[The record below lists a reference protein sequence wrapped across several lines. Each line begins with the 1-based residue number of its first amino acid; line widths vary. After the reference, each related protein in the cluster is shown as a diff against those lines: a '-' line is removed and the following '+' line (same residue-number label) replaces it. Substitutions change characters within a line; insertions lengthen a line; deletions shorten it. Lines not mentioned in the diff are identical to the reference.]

1 MKILFVTSEAA
12 PFAKAGGLGDVSA
25 ALPRALRERGHDVR
39 IVLPLYRRIREMG
52 IVTTPLLD
60 RLELPLGPTPVVV
73 AVDQTTLPGSD
84 VPVMLVRA
92 PELYDR
98 PSIYC
103 HDGDEHVR
111 FSALAWASLMACQHL
126 GWAPDIVHANDW
138 PGGLLPLT
146 LRAAFGW
153 DQLFDAT
160 RSVLTIHNIGH
171 QGVFDAGALPGTGLA
186 SSAALLHQGDLA
198 AERVNFLLHGILHA
212 DAVTT
217 VSPTYSREICTPE
230 HGAGLDPFLRE
241 RGEDV
246 VGILNGV
253 DGDEWD
259 PRTDPHLPA
268 GYGLGDLTG
277 KAACTASL
285 QETFGLP
292 VTADT
297 AVVGI
302 VSRLVWQKGFDL
314 CERVLPD
321 LLAERDLQL
330 VILGTGEAR
339 YEALF
344 AGLAGSFPDRVAFH
358 RGFSEPL
365 AHLVEAGSD
374 LFLMPS
380 RYEPCGLNQ
389 MYSLAYGTP
398 PIAHRT
404 GGLADTVTL
413 WNPEERSGN
422 GFLFDHFDD
431 NALRWAL
438 GYALDSY
445 DATRGLGER
454 AAWEALQH
462 NGMSEDHGWGRSVD
476 GYERLYTRV
485 AGTSA

>member
-1 MKILFVTSEAA
+1 M
-12 PFAKAGGLGDVSA
+12 
-25 ALPRALRERGHDVR
+25 
-39 IVLPLYRRIREMG
+39 
-52 IVTTPLLD
+52 
-60 RLELPLGPTPVVV
+60 
-73 AVDQTTLPGSD
+73 
-84 VPVMLVRA
+84 
-92 PELYDR
+92 
-98 PSIYC
+98 
-103 HDGDEHVR
+103 
-111 FSALAWASLMACQHL
+111 
-126 GWAPDIVHANDW
+126 
-138 PGGLLPLT
+138 
-146 LRAAFGW
+146 
-153 DQLFDAT
+153 
-160 RSVLTIHNIGH
+160 
-171 QGVFDAGALPGTGLA
+171 
-186 SSAALLHQGDLA
+186 
-198 AERVNFLLHGILHA
+198 
-212 DAVTT
+212 
-217 VSPTYSREICTPE
+217 
-230 HGAGLDPFLRE
+230 
-241 RGEDV
+241 
-246 VGILNGV
+246 
-253 DGDEWD
+253 
-259 PRTDPHLPA
+259 
-268 GYGLGDLTG
+268 
-277 KAACTASL
+277 
-285 QETFGLP
+285 
-292 VTADT
+292 TADT